1 LCLKSDFWYTAAK
14 SIREEAKRMKRFFM
28 VACILGLAGAALAQS
43 ITPRQVIQDIQQ
55 AYGKVQSL
63 KATVQMKMGET
74 FVSSVQLQRPKQFVV
89 RVSQNGKTIYSF
101 TSDGKTFTTYDVQ
114 NKSYQQQEV
123 SADSPLVGGHLQFAG
138 FAAMAMEPQYGKMLE
153 GFFQQSFD
161 RAQAK
166 GKQKVG
172 NVPCRVV
179 ELTGKGGTMT
189 LYLGEKDGLVYR
201 MVYKMPDGDT
211 YEETVTAL
219 QLNPAI
225 QKSVFAFNPPAGA
238 KKAEPA
244 KAEEAARDDTS
255 SLKGAQAS
263 DFTLTD
269 TEGNE
274 VSLNSLRGKVV
285 FIDFW
290 ATWCPPCRES
300 LPHTQSLSQ
309 HEKVK
314 SGDLVVLA
322 VNARED
328 LDTVKKFMQDNNY
341 SFRVLLDK
349 DGKVMD
355 SFKVRGIPTF
365 VVIDREGKVAWV
377 QVGFMPGSEKAME
390 DAVTQALG
398 Q

>member
-1 LCLKSDFWYTAAK
+1 MGHFWYTAAK
-14 SIREEAKRMKRFFM
+14 SIREEAERMKRFFII
-28 VACILGLAGAALAQS
+28 ACILGLAGAAFAQS
-43 ITPRQVIQDIQQ
+43 TTPKQVMQNIQQ

-63 KATVQMKMGET
+63 KATLQIKMGET
-74 FVSSVQLQRPKQFVV
+74 FVSSVQFQRPKLFMV
-89 RVSQNGKTIYSF
+89 RVSQNGKTVYSF
-101 TSDGKTFTTYDVQ
+101 TSDGKTFTTYDAQ
-114 NKSYQQQEV
+114 KNSYQQQEV

-161 RAQAK
+161 KAQAK

-172 NVPCRVV
+172 NTPCRVV

-201 MVYKMPDGDT
+201 MVYKMPDGDI

-219 QLNPAI
+219 QLNPTI

-244 KAEEAARDDTS
+244 KEDETARDDTN
-255 SLKGAQAS
+255 SLKGAEAPN
-263 DFTLTD
+263 FTLID
-269 TEGNE
+269 MEGNE

-285 FIDFW
+285 FLDFW
-290 ATWCPPCRES
+290 ATWCPPCRNS
-300 LPHTQSLSQ
+300 LPHTQALSQ
-309 HEKVK
+309 HEKTK

-328 LDTVKKFMQDNNY
+328 VDKVKKFMQDNNY

-349 DGKVMD
+349 DGKVLD

-365 VVIDREGKVAWV
+365 VLIDREGKVAWV

-390 DAVTQALG
+390 EAVTQALG

>member
-1 LCLKSDFWYTAAK
+1 
-14 SIREEAKRMKRFFM
+14 MKRFFII
-28 VACILGLAGAALAQS
+28 ACILGLAGAAFAQS
-43 ITPRQVIQDIQQ
+43 TTPKQVMQNIQQ

-63 KATVQMKMGET
+63 KATLQIKMGET
-74 FVSSVQLQRPKQFVV
+74 FVSSVQFQRPKLFMV
-89 RVSQNGKTIYSF
+89 RVTQNGKTVYSF
-101 TSDGKTFTTYDVQ
+101 TSDGKTFTSYDAQ
-114 NKSYQQQEV
+114 KNSYQQQEV

-161 RAQAK
+161 KAQAK

-172 NVPCRVV
+172 NTPCRVV

-201 MVYKMPDGDT
+201 MVYKMPDGDI
-211 YEETVTAL
+211 YEEMVTAL
-219 QLNPAI
+219 QLNPTI

-244 KAEEAARDDTS
+244 KEEETARDDTN
-255 SLKGAQAS
+255 SLKGAEAPN
-263 DFTLTD
+263 FTLID
-269 TEGNE
+269 MEGNE

-285 FIDFW
+285 FLDFW
-290 ATWCPPCRES
+290 ATWCPPCRNS
-300 LPHTQSLSQ
+300 LPHTQALSQ
-309 HEKVK
+309 HEKTK

-328 LDTVKKFMQDNNY
+328 VDKVKKFMQDNNY

-349 DGKVMD
+349 DGKVLD

-365 VVIDREGKVAWV
+365 VLIDREGKVAWV

-390 DAVTQALG
+390 EAVTQALG

>member
-1 LCLKSDFWYTAAK
+1 MGHFWYTAAK
-14 SIREEAKRMKRFFM
+14 SIREEAERMKRFFII
-28 VACILGLAGAALAQS
+28 ACILGLAGAAFAQS
-43 ITPRQVIQDIQQ
+43 TTPKQVMQNIQQ

-63 KATVQMKMGET
+63 KATLRIKMGET
-74 FVSSVQLQRPKQFVV
+74 FVSSVQFQRPKLFMV
-89 RVSQNGKTIYSF
+89 RVTQNGKTVYSF
-101 TSDGKTFTTYDVQ
+101 TSDGKTFTTYDAQ
-114 NKSYQQQEV
+114 KNSYQQQEV

-161 RAQAK
+161 KAQAK

-201 MVYKMPDGDT
+201 MVYKMPDGDI
-211 YEETVTAL
+211 YEEMVTAL
-219 QLNPAI
+219 QLNPTI

-244 KAEEAARDDTS
+244 KEEETARDDTN
-255 SLKGAQAS
+255 SLKGAEAPN
-263 DFTLTD
+263 FTLID
-269 TEGNE
+269 MEGNE

-285 FIDFW
+285 FLDFW
-290 ATWCPPCRES
+290 ATWCPPCRNS
-300 LPHTQSLSQ
+300 LPHTQALSQ
-309 HEKVK
+309 HEKTK

-328 LDTVKKFMQDNNY
+328 VDKVKKFMQDNNY

-349 DGKVMD
+349 DGKVLD

-365 VVIDREGKVAWV
+365 VLIDREGKVAWV

-390 DAVTQALG
+390 EAVSQALG

>member
-1 LCLKSDFWYTAAK
+1 
-14 SIREEAKRMKRFFM
+14 MKRFFII
-28 VACILGLAGAALAQS
+28 ACILGLAGAAFAQS
-43 ITPRQVIQDIQQ
+43 TTPKQVMQNIQQ

-63 KATVQMKMGET
+63 KATLQIKMGET
-74 FVSSVQLQRPKQFVV
+74 FVSSVQFQRPKLFMV
-89 RVSQNGKTIYSF
+89 RVTQNGKTVYSF
-101 TSDGKTFTTYDVQ
+101 TSDGKTFTSYDAQ
-114 NKSYQQQEV
+114 KNSYQQQEV

-161 RAQAK
+161 KAQAK

-172 NVPCRVV
+172 NTPCRVV

-201 MVYKMPDGDT
+201 MVYKMPDGDI

-219 QLNPAI
+219 QLNPTI

-244 KAEEAARDDTS
+244 KEDETARDDTN
-255 SLKGAQAS
+255 SLKGAEAPN
-263 DFTLTD
+263 FTLID
-269 TEGNE
+269 MEGNE

-285 FIDFW
+285 FLDFW
-290 ATWCPPCRES
+290 ATWCPPCRNS
-300 LPHTQSLSQ
+300 LPHTQALSQ
-309 HEKVK
+309 HEKTK

-328 LDTVKKFMQDNNY
+328 VDKVKKFMQDNKY

-349 DGKVMD
+349 DGKVLD

-365 VVIDREGKVAWV
+365 VLIDREGKVAWV

-390 DAVTQALG
+390 EAVSQALG

>member
-1 LCLKSDFWYTAAK
+1 
-14 SIREEAKRMKRFFM
+14 MKRFFII
-28 VACILGLAGAALAQS
+28 ACILGLAGAAFAQS
-43 ITPRQVIQDIQQ
+43 TTPKQVMQNIQQ

-63 KATVQMKMGET
+63 KATLQIKMGET
-74 FVSSVQLQRPKQFVV
+74 FVSSVQFQRPKLFMV
-89 RVSQNGKTIYSF
+89 RVTQNGKTVYSF
-101 TSDGKTFTTYDVQ
+101 TSDGKTFTSYDAQ
-114 NKSYQQQEV
+114 KNSYQQQEV

-161 RAQAK
+161 KAQAK

-172 NVPCRVV
+172 NTPCRVV

-201 MVYKMPDGDT
+201 MVYKMPDGDI
-211 YEETVTAL
+211 YEEMVTAL
-219 QLNPAI
+219 QLNPTI

-244 KAEEAARDDTS
+244 KEDETARDDTN
-255 SLKGAQAS
+255 SLKGAEAPN
-263 DFTLTD
+263 FTLID
-269 TEGNE
+269 MEGNE

-285 FIDFW
+285 FLDFW
-290 ATWCPPCRES
+290 ATWCPPCRNS
-300 LPHTQSLSQ
+300 LPHTQALSQ
-309 HEKVK
+309 HEKTK

-328 LDTVKKFMQDNNY
+328 VDKVKKFMQDNNY

-349 DGKVMD
+349 DGKVLD

-365 VVIDREGKVAWV
+365 VLIDREGKVAWV

-390 DAVTQALG
+390 EAVTQALG

>member
-1 LCLKSDFWYTAAK
+1 
-14 SIREEAKRMKRFFM
+14 MKRFFII
-28 VACILGLAGAALAQS
+28 ACILGLAGAAFAQS
-43 ITPRQVIQDIQQ
+43 TTPKQVMQNIQQ

-63 KATVQMKMGET
+63 KATLQIKMGET
-74 FVSSVQLQRPKQFVV
+74 FVSSVQFQRPKLFMV
-89 RVSQNGKTIYSF
+89 RVTQNGKTVYSF
-101 TSDGKTFTTYDVQ
+101 TSDGKTFTSYDAQ
-114 NKSYQQQEV
+114 KNSYQQQEV

-161 RAQAK
+161 KAQAK

-172 NVPCRVV
+172 KVPCRVV

-201 MVYKMPDGDT
+201 MVYKMPDGDI

-219 QLNPAI
+219 QLNPTI

-244 KAEEAARDDTS
+244 KEDETARDDTN
-255 SLKGAQAS
+255 SLKGAEAPN
-263 DFTLTD
+263 FTLID
-269 TEGNE
+269 MEGNE

-285 FIDFW
+285 FLDFW
-290 ATWCPPCRES
+290 ATWCPPCRNS
-300 LPHTQSLSQ
+300 LPHTQALSQ
-309 HEKVK
+309 HEKTK

-328 LDTVKKFMQDNNY
+328 VDKVKKFMQDNNY

-349 DGKVMD
+349 DGKVLD

-365 VVIDREGKVAWV
+365 VLIDREGKVAWV

-390 DAVTQALG
+390 EAVSQALG

>member
-1 LCLKSDFWYTAAK
+1 
-14 SIREEAKRMKRFFM
+14 MKRFFII
-28 VACILGLAGAALAQS
+28 ACILGLAGAAFAQS
-43 ITPRQVIQDIQQ
+43 TTPKQVMQNIQQ

-63 KATVQMKMGET
+63 KATLQIKMGET
-74 FVSSVQLQRPKQFVV
+74 FVSSVQFQRPKLFMV
-89 RVSQNGKTIYSF
+89 RVTQNGKTVYSF
-101 TSDGKTFTTYDVQ
+101 TSDGKTFTSYDAQ
-114 NKSYQQQEV
+114 KNSYQQQEV

-161 RAQAK
+161 KAQAK

-172 NVPCRVV
+172 KVPCRVV

-201 MVYKMPDGDT
+201 MVYKMPDGDI

-219 QLNPAI
+219 QLNPTI

-244 KAEEAARDDTS
+244 KEEETARDDTN
-255 SLKGAQAS
+255 SLKGAEAPN
-263 DFTLTD
+263 FTLID
-269 TEGNE
+269 MEGNE

-285 FIDFW
+285 FLDFW
-290 ATWCPPCRES
+290 ATWCPPCRNS
-300 LPHTQSLSQ
+300 LPHTQALSQ
-309 HEKVK
+309 HEKTK

-328 LDTVKKFMQDNNY
+328 VDKVKKFMQDNKY

-349 DGKVMD
+349 DGKVLD

-365 VVIDREGKVAWV
+365 VLIDREGKVAWV

-390 DAVTQALG
+390 EAVSQALG

>member
-1 LCLKSDFWYTAAK
+1 
-14 SIREEAKRMKRFFM
+14 MKRFFII
-28 VACILGLAGAALAQS
+28 ACILGLAGAAFAQS
-43 ITPRQVIQDIQQ
+43 TTPKQVMQNIQQ

-63 KATVQMKMGET
+63 KATLRIKMGET
-74 FVSSVQLQRPKQFVV
+74 FVSLVQFQRPKLFMV
-89 RVSQNGKTIYSF
+89 RVTQNGKTVYSF
-101 TSDGKTFTTYDVQ
+101 TSDGKTFTSYDAQ
-114 NKSYQQQEV
+114 KNSYQQQEV

-161 RAQAK
+161 KAQTK

-172 NVPCRVV
+172 NTPCRVV

-201 MVYKMPDGDT
+201 MVYKMPDGDI

-219 QLNPAI
+219 QLNPTI

-244 KAEEAARDDTS
+244 KEDETARDDTN
-255 SLKGAQAS
+255 SLKGAEAPN
-263 DFTLTD
+263 FTLID
-269 TEGNE
+269 MEGNE

-285 FIDFW
+285 FLDFW
-290 ATWCPPCRES
+290 ATWCPPCRNS
-300 LPHTQSLSQ
+300 LPHTQALSQ
-309 HEKVK
+309 HEKTK

-328 LDTVKKFMQDNNY
+328 VDKVKKFMQDNNY

-349 DGKVMD
+349 DGKVLD

-365 VVIDREGKVAWV
+365 VLIDREGKVAWV

-390 DAVTQALG
+390 EAVTQALG

>member
-1 LCLKSDFWYTAAK
+1 MGHFWYTAAK
-14 SIREEAKRMKRFFM
+14 SIREEAERMKRFFII
-28 VACILGLAGAALAQS
+28 ACILGLAGAAFAQS
-43 ITPRQVIQDIQQ
+43 TTPKQVMQNIQQ

-63 KATVQMKMGET
+63 KATLQIKMGET
-74 FVSSVQLQRPKQFVV
+74 FVSLVQFQRPKLFMV
-89 RVSQNGKTIYSF
+89 RVTQNGKTVYSF
-101 TSDGKTFTTYDVQ
+101 TSDGKTFTSYDAQ
-114 NKSYQQQEV
+114 KNSYQQQEV

-161 RAQAK
+161 KAQAK

-201 MVYKMPDGDT
+201 MVYKMPDGDI

-219 QLNPAI
+219 QLNPTI

-244 KAEEAARDDTS
+244 KEDETARDDTN
-255 SLKGAQAS
+255 SLKGAEAPN
-263 DFTLTD
+263 FTLID
-269 TEGNE
+269 MEGNE

-285 FIDFW
+285 FLDFW
-290 ATWCPPCRES
+290 ATWCPPCRNS
-300 LPHTQSLSQ
+300 LPHTQALSQ
-309 HEKVK
+309 HEKTK

-328 LDTVKKFMQDNNY
+328 VDKVKKFMQDNNY

-349 DGKVMD
+349 DGKVLD

-365 VVIDREGKVAWV
+365 VLIDREGKVAWV

-390 DAVTQALG
+390 EAVTRALG

>member
-1 LCLKSDFWYTAAK
+1 
-14 SIREEAKRMKRFFM
+14 MKRFFII
-28 VACILGLAGAALAQS
+28 ACILGLAGAAFAQS
-43 ITPRQVIQDIQQ
+43 TTPKQVMQNIQQ

-63 KATVQMKMGET
+63 KATLQIKMGET
-74 FVSSVQLQRPKQFVV
+74 FVSSVQFQRPKLFMV
-89 RVSQNGKTIYSF
+89 RVSQNGKTVYSF
-101 TSDGKTFTTYDVQ
+101 TSDGKTFTTYDAEK
-114 NKSYQQQEV
+114 NSYQQQEV

-161 RAQAK
+161 KAQAK

-172 NVPCRVV
+172 NTPCRVV

-201 MVYKMPDGDT
+201 MVYKMPDGDI

-219 QLNPAI
+219 QLNPTI

-244 KAEEAARDDTS
+244 KEDETARDDTN
-255 SLKGAQAS
+255 SLKGAEAPN
-263 DFTLTD
+263 FTLID
-269 TEGNE
+269 MEGNE

-285 FIDFW
+285 FLDFW
-290 ATWCPPCRES
+290 ATWCPPCRNS
-300 LPHTQSLSQ
+300 LPHTQALSQ
-309 HEKVK
+309 HEKTK

-328 LDTVKKFMQDNNY
+328 VDKVKKFMQDNNY

-349 DGKVMD
+349 DGKVLD

-365 VVIDREGKVAWV
+365 VLIDREGKVAWV

-390 DAVTQALG
+390 EAVTQALG

>member
-1 LCLKSDFWYTAAK
+1 
-14 SIREEAKRMKRFFM
+14 MKRFFII
-28 VACILGLAGAALAQS
+28 ACILGLAGAAFAQS
-43 ITPRQVIQDIQQ
+43 TTPKQVMQNIQQ

-63 KATVQMKMGET
+63 KATLQIKMGET
-74 FVSSVQLQRPKQFVV
+74 FVSSVQFQRPKLFMV
-89 RVSQNGKTIYSF
+89 RVTQNGKTVYSF
-101 TSDGKTFTTYDVQ
+101 TSDGKTFTSYDAQ
-114 NKSYQQQEV
+114 KNSYQQQEV

-161 RAQAK
+161 KAQAK

-172 NVPCRVV
+172 NTPCRVV

-201 MVYKMPDGDT
+201 MVYKMPDGDI

-219 QLNPAI
+219 QLNPTI

-244 KAEEAARDDTS
+244 KEEETARDDTN
-255 SLKGAQAS
+255 SLKGAEAPN
-263 DFTLTD
+263 FTLID
-269 TEGNE
+269 MEGNE

-285 FIDFW
+285 FLDFW
-290 ATWCPPCRES
+290 ATWCPPCRNS
-300 LPHTQSLSQ
+300 LPHTQALSQ
-309 HEKVK
+309 HEKTK

-328 LDTVKKFMQDNNY
+328 VDKVKKFMQDNKY

-349 DGKVMD
+349 DGKVLD

-365 VVIDREGKVAWV
+365 VLIDREGKVAWV

-390 DAVTQALG
+390 EAVSQALG

>member
-1 LCLKSDFWYTAAK
+1 MGHFWYTAAK
-14 SIREEAKRMKRFFM
+14 SIREEAERMKRFFII
-28 VACILGLAGAALAQS
+28 ACILGLAGAAFAQS
-43 ITPRQVIQDIQQ
+43 TTPKQVMQNIQQ

-63 KATVQMKMGET
+63 KATLQIKMGET
-74 FVSSVQLQRPKQFVV
+74 FVSSVQFQRPKLFMV
-89 RVSQNGKTIYSF
+89 RVSQNGKTVYSF
-101 TSDGKTFTTYDVQ
+101 TSDGKTFTTYDAQ
-114 NKSYQQQEV
+114 KNSYQQQEV

-161 RAQAK
+161 KAQAK

-172 NVPCRVV
+172 NTPCRVV

-201 MVYKMPDGDT
+201 MVYKMPDGDI
-211 YEETVTAL
+211 YEEMVTAL
-219 QLNPAI
+219 QLNPTI

-244 KAEEAARDDTS
+244 KEDETARDDTN
-255 SLKGAQAS
+255 SLKGAEAPN
-263 DFTLTD
+263 FTLID
-269 TEGNE
+269 MEGNE

-285 FIDFW
+285 FLDFW
-290 ATWCPPCRES
+290 ATWCPPCRNS
-300 LPHTQSLSQ
+300 LPHTQALSQ
-309 HEKVK
+309 HEKTK

-328 LDTVKKFMQDNNY
+328 VDKVKKFMQDNNY

-349 DGKVMD
+349 DGKVLD

-365 VVIDREGKVAWV
+365 VLIDREGKVAWV

-390 DAVTQALG
+390 EAVTQALG

>member
-1 LCLKSDFWYTAAK
+1 MGHFWYTAAK
-14 SIREEAKRMKRFFM
+14 SIREEAERMKRFFII
-28 VACILGLAGAALAQS
+28 ACILGLAGAAFAQS
-43 ITPRQVIQDIQQ
+43 TTPKQVMQNIQQ

-63 KATVQMKMGET
+63 KATLQIKMGET
-74 FVSSVQLQRPKQFVV
+74 FVSSVQFQRPKLFMV
-89 RVSQNGKTIYSF
+89 RVSQNGKTVYSF
-101 TSDGKTFTTYDVQ
+101 TSDGKTFTTYDAQ
-114 NKSYQQQEV
+114 KNSYQQQEV

-161 RAQAK
+161 KAQAK
-166 GKQKVG
+166 GKKKVG
-172 NVPCRVV
+172 NVPCHVV

-201 MVYKMPDGDT
+201 MVYKMPDGDI
-211 YEETVTAL
+211 YEEMVTAL
-219 QLNPAI
+219 QLNPTI

-244 KAEEAARDDTS
+244 KEDETARDDTN
-255 SLKGAQAS
+255 SLKGAEAPN
-263 DFTLTD
+263 FTLID
-269 TEGNE
+269 MEGNE

-285 FIDFW
+285 FLDFW
-290 ATWCPPCRES
+290 ATWCPPCRNS
-300 LPHTQSLSQ
+300 LPHTQALSQ
-309 HEKVK
+309 HEKTK

-328 LDTVKKFMQDNNY
+328 VDKVKKFMQDNNY

-349 DGKVMD
+349 DGKVLD

-365 VVIDREGKVAWV
+365 VLIDREGKVAWV

-390 DAVTQALG
+390 EAVTQALG

>member
-1 LCLKSDFWYTAAK
+1 MGHFWYTAAK
-14 SIREEAKRMKRFFM
+14 SIREEAERMKRFFII
-28 VACILGLAGAALAQS
+28 ACILGLAGAAFAQS
-43 ITPRQVIQDIQQ
+43 TTPKQVMQNIQQ

-63 KATVQMKMGET
+63 KATLQIKMGET
-74 FVSSVQLQRPKQFVV
+74 FVSSVQFQRPKLFMV
-89 RVSQNGKTIYSF
+89 RVSQNGKTVYSF
-101 TSDGKTFTTYDVQ
+101 TSDGKTFTTYDAEK
-114 NKSYQQQEV
+114 NSYQQQEV

-161 RAQAK
+161 KAQAK

-172 NVPCRVV
+172 NTPCRVV

-201 MVYKMPDGDT
+201 MVYKMPDGDI

-219 QLNPAI
+219 QLNPTI

-244 KAEEAARDDTS
+244 KEDETARDDTN
-255 SLKGAQAS
+255 SLKGAEAPN
-263 DFTLTD
+263 FTLID
-269 TEGNE
+269 MEGNE

-285 FIDFW
+285 FLDFW
-290 ATWCPPCRES
+290 ATWCPPCRNS
-300 LPHTQSLSQ
+300 LPHTQALSQ
-309 HEKVK
+309 HEKTK

-328 LDTVKKFMQDNNY
+328 VDKVKKFMQDNNY

-349 DGKVMD
+349 DGKVLD

-365 VVIDREGKVAWV
+365 VLIDREGKVAWV

-390 DAVTQALG
+390 EAVTQALG

>member
-1 LCLKSDFWYTAAK
+1 MGHFWYTAAK
-14 SIREEAKRMKRFFM
+14 SIREEAEGMKRFFII
-28 VACILGLAGAALAQS
+28 ACILGLAGAAFAQS
-43 ITPRQVIQDIQQ
+43 TTPKQVMQNIQQ

-63 KATVQMKMGET
+63 KATLQIKMGET
-74 FVSSVQLQRPKQFVV
+74 FVSSVQFQRPKLFMV
-89 RVSQNGKTIYSF
+89 RVSQNGKTVYSF
-101 TSDGKTFTTYDVQ
+101 TSDGKTFTTYDAQ
-114 NKSYQQQEV
+114 KNSYQQQEV

-161 RAQAK
+161 KAQAK

-172 NVPCRVV
+172 NTPCRVV

-201 MVYKMPDGDT
+201 MVYKMPDGDI

-219 QLNPAI
+219 QLNPTI

-244 KAEEAARDDTS
+244 KEDETARDDTN
-255 SLKGAQAS
+255 SLKGAEAPN
-263 DFTLTD
+263 FTLID
-269 TEGNE
+269 MEGNE

-285 FIDFW
+285 FLDFW
-290 ATWCPPCRES
+290 ATWCPPCRNS
-300 LPHTQSLSQ
+300 LPHTQALSQ
-309 HEKVK
+309 HEKTK

-328 LDTVKKFMQDNNY
+328 VDKVKKFMQDNNY

-349 DGKVMD
+349 DGKVLD

-365 VVIDREGKVAWV
+365 VLIDREGKVAWV

-390 DAVTQALG
+390 EAVTQALG

>member
-1 LCLKSDFWYTAAK
+1 MGHFWYTAAK
-14 SIREEAKRMKRFFM
+14 SIREEAERMKRFFII
-28 VACILGLAGAALAQS
+28 ACILGLAGAAFAQS
-43 ITPRQVIQDIQQ
+43 TTPKQVMQNIQQ

-63 KATVQMKMGET
+63 KATLQIKMGET
-74 FVSSVQLQRPKQFVV
+74 FVSSVQFQRPKLFMV
-89 RVSQNGKTIYSF
+89 RVTQNGKTVYSF
-101 TSDGKTFTTYDVQ
+101 TSDGKTFTSYDAQ
-114 NKSYQQQEV
+114 KNSYQQQEV

-161 RAQAK
+161 KAQAK

-172 NVPCRVV
+172 NTPCRVV

-201 MVYKMPDGDT
+201 MVYKMPDGDI
-211 YEETVTAL
+211 YEEMVTAL
-219 QLNPAI
+219 QLNPTI

-244 KAEEAARDDTS
+244 KEDETARDDTN
-255 SLKGAQAS
+255 SLKGAEAPN
-263 DFTLTD
+263 FTLID
-269 TEGNE
+269 MEGNE

-285 FIDFW
+285 FLDFW
-290 ATWCPPCRES
+290 ATWCPPCRNS
-300 LPHTQSLSQ
+300 LPHTQALSQ
-309 HEKVK
+309 HEKTK

-328 LDTVKKFMQDNNY
+328 VDKVKKFMQDNNY

-349 DGKVMD
+349 DGKVLD

-365 VVIDREGKVAWV
+365 VLIDREGKVAWV

-390 DAVTQALG
+390 EAVTQALG

>member
-1 LCLKSDFWYTAAK
+1 
-14 SIREEAKRMKRFFM
+14 MKRFFII
-28 VACILGLAGAALAQS
+28 ACILGLAGAAFAQS
-43 ITPRQVIQDIQQ
+43 TTPKQVMQNIQQ

-63 KATVQMKMGET
+63 KATLRIKMGET
-74 FVSSVQLQRPKQFVV
+74 FVSSVQFQRPKLFMV
-89 RVSQNGKTIYSF
+89 RVTQNGKTVYSF
-101 TSDGKTFTTYDVQ
+101 TSDGKTFTTYDAQ
-114 NKSYQQQEV
+114 KNSYQQQEV

-161 RAQAK
+161 KAQAK

-172 NVPCRVV
+172 NTPCRVV

-201 MVYKMPDGDT
+201 MVYKMPDGDI
-211 YEETVTAL
+211 YEEMVTAL
-219 QLNPAI
+219 QLNPTI

-244 KAEEAARDDTS
+244 KEEETARDDTN
-255 SLKGAQAS
+255 SLKGAEAPN
-263 DFTLTD
+263 FTLID
-269 TEGNE
+269 MEGNE

-285 FIDFW
+285 FLDFW
-290 ATWCPPCRES
+290 ATWCPPCRNS
-300 LPHTQSLSQ
+300 LPHTQALSQ
-309 HEKVK
+309 HEKTK

-328 LDTVKKFMQDNNY
+328 VDKVKKFMQDNNY

-349 DGKVMD
+349 DGKVLD

-365 VVIDREGKVAWV
+365 VLIDREGKVAWV

-390 DAVTQALG
+390 EAVSQALG

>member
-1 LCLKSDFWYTAAK
+1 
-14 SIREEAKRMKRFFM
+14 MKRFFII
-28 VACILGLAGAALAQS
+28 ACILGLAGAAFAQS
-43 ITPRQVIQDIQQ
+43 TTPKQVMQNIQQ

-63 KATVQMKMGET
+63 KATLQIKMGET
-74 FVSSVQLQRPKQFVV
+74 FVSSVQFQRPKLFMV
-89 RVSQNGKTIYSF
+89 RVSQNGKTVYSF
-101 TSDGKTFTTYDVQ
+101 TSDGKTFTTYDAQ
-114 NKSYQQQEV
+114 KNSYQQQEV

-161 RAQAK
+161 KAQAK

-172 NVPCRVV
+172 NTPCRVV

-201 MVYKMPDGDT
+201 MVYKMPDGDI

-219 QLNPAI
+219 QLNPTI

-244 KAEEAARDDTS
+244 KEDETARDDTN
-255 SLKGAQAS
+255 SLKGAEAPN
-263 DFTLTD
+263 FTLID
-269 TEGNE
+269 MEGNE

-285 FIDFW
+285 FLDFW
-290 ATWCPPCRES
+290 ATWCPPCRNS
-300 LPHTQSLSQ
+300 LPHTQALSQ
-309 HEKVK
+309 HEKTK

-328 LDTVKKFMQDNNY
+328 VDKVKKFMQDNNY

-349 DGKVMD
+349 DGKVLD

-365 VVIDREGKVAWV
+365 VLIDREGKVAWV

-390 DAVTQALG
+390 EAVTQALG

>member
-1 LCLKSDFWYTAAK
+1 
-14 SIREEAKRMKRFFM
+14 MKRFFII
-28 VACILGLAGAALAQS
+28 ACILGLAGAAFAQS
-43 ITPRQVIQDIQQ
+43 TTPKQVMQNIQQ

-63 KATVQMKMGET
+63 KATLQIKMGET
-74 FVSSVQLQRPKQFVV
+74 FVSSVQFQRPKLFMV
-89 RVSQNGKTIYSF
+89 RVSQNGKTVYSF
-101 TSDGKTFTTYDVQ
+101 TSDGKTFTTYDAQ
-114 NKSYQQQEV
+114 KNSYQQQEV

-161 RAQAK
+161 KAQAK

-201 MVYKMPDGDT
+201 MVYKMPDGDI

-219 QLNPAI
+219 QLNPTI

-244 KAEEAARDDTS
+244 KEDETARDDTN
-255 SLKGAQAS
+255 SLKGAEAPN
-263 DFTLTD
+263 FTLID
-269 TEGNE
+269 MEGNE

-285 FIDFW
+285 FLDFW
-290 ATWCPPCRES
+290 ATWCPPCRNS
-300 LPHTQSLSQ
+300 LPHTQALSQ
-309 HEKVK
+309 HEKTK

-328 LDTVKKFMQDNNY
+328 VDKVKKFMQDNNY

-349 DGKVMD
+349 DGKVLD

-365 VVIDREGKVAWV
+365 VLIDREGKVAWV

-390 DAVTQALG
+390 EAVTQALG

>member
-1 LCLKSDFWYTAAK
+1 MGHFWYTAAK
-14 SIREEAKRMKRFFM
+14 SIREEAERMKRFFII
-28 VACILGLAGAALAQS
+28 ACILGLAGAAFAQS
-43 ITPRQVIQDIQQ
+43 TTPKQVMQNIQQ

-63 KATVQMKMGET
+63 KATLQIKMGET
-74 FVSSVQLQRPKQFVV
+74 FVSSVQFQRPKLFMV
-89 RVSQNGKTIYSF
+89 RVTQNGKTVYSF
-101 TSDGKTFTTYDVQ
+101 TSDGKTFTSYDAQ
-114 NKSYQQQEV
+114 KNSYQQQEV

-161 RAQAK
+161 KAQAK

-172 NVPCRVV
+172 NTPCRVV

-201 MVYKMPDGDT
+201 MVYKMPDGDI
-211 YEETVTAL
+211 YEEMVTAL
-219 QLNPAI
+219 QLNPTI

-244 KAEEAARDDTS
+244 KEEETARDDTN
-255 SLKGAQAS
+255 SLKGAEAPN
-263 DFTLTD
+263 FTLID
-269 TEGNE
+269 MEGNE

-285 FIDFW
+285 FLDFW
-290 ATWCPPCRES
+290 ATWCPPCRNS
-300 LPHTQSLSQ
+300 LPHTQALSQ
-309 HEKVK
+309 HEKTK

-328 LDTVKKFMQDNNY
+328 VDKVKKFMQDNNY

-349 DGKVMD
+349 DGKVLD

-365 VVIDREGKVAWV
+365 VLIDREGKVAWV

-390 DAVTQALG
+390 EAVTQALG

>member
-1 LCLKSDFWYTAAK
+1 MGHFWYTAAK
-14 SIREEAKRMKRFFM
+14 SIREEAERMKRFFII
-28 VACILGLAGAALAQS
+28 ACILGLAGAAFAQS
-43 ITPRQVIQDIQQ
+43 TTPKQVMQNIQQ

-63 KATVQMKMGET
+63 KATLRIKMGET
-74 FVSSVQLQRPKQFVV
+74 FVSLVQFQRPKLFMV
-89 RVSQNGKTIYSF
+89 RVTQNGKTVYSF
-101 TSDGKTFTTYDVQ
+101 TSDGKTFTSYDAQ
-114 NKSYQQQEV
+114 KNSYQQQEV

-161 RAQAK
+161 KAQTK

-172 NVPCRVV
+172 NTPCRVV

-201 MVYKMPDGDT
+201 MVYKMPDGDI

-219 QLNPAI
+219 QLNPTI

-244 KAEEAARDDTS
+244 KEDETARDDTN
-255 SLKGAQAS
+255 SLKGAEAPN
-263 DFTLTD
+263 FTLID
-269 TEGNE
+269 MEGNE

-285 FIDFW
+285 FLDFW
-290 ATWCPPCRES
+290 ATWCPPCRNS
-300 LPHTQSLSQ
+300 LPHTQALSQ
-309 HEKVK
+309 HEKTK

-328 LDTVKKFMQDNNY
+328 VDKVKKFMQDNNY

-349 DGKVMD
+349 DGKVLD

-365 VVIDREGKVAWV
+365 VLIDREGKVAWV

-390 DAVTQALG
+390 EAVTQALG

>member
-1 LCLKSDFWYTAAK
+1 
-14 SIREEAKRMKRFFM
+14 MKRFFII
-28 VACILGLAGAALAQS
+28 ACILGLAGAAFAQS
-43 ITPRQVIQDIQQ
+43 TTPKQVMQNIQQ

-63 KATVQMKMGET
+63 KATLQIKMGET
-74 FVSSVQLQRPKQFVV
+74 FVSSVQFQRPKLFMV
-89 RVSQNGKTIYSF
+89 RVTQNGKTVYSF
-101 TSDGKTFTTYDVQ
+101 TSDGKTFTSYDAQ
-114 NKSYQQQEV
+114 KNSYQQQEV

-161 RAQAK
+161 KAQAK

-172 NVPCRVV
+172 NTPCRVV

-201 MVYKMPDGDT
+201 MVYKMPDGDI

-219 QLNPAI
+219 QLNPTI

-244 KAEEAARDDTS
+244 KEEETARDDTN
-255 SLKGAQAS
+255 SLKGAEAPN
-263 DFTLTD
+263 FTLID
-269 TEGNE
+269 MEGNE

-285 FIDFW
+285 FLDFW
-290 ATWCPPCRES
+290 ATWCPPCRNS
-300 LPHTQSLSQ
+300 LPHTQALSQ
-309 HEKVK
+309 HEKTK

-328 LDTVKKFMQDNNY
+328 VDKVKKFMQDNNY

-349 DGKVMD
+349 DGKVLD

-365 VVIDREGKVAWV
+365 VLIDREGKVAWV

-390 DAVTQALG
+390 EAVSQALG